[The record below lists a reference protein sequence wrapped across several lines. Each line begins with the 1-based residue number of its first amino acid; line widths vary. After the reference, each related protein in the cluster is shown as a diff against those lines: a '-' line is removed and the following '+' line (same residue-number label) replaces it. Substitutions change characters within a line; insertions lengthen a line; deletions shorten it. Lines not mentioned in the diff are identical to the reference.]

1 MKHDR
6 LLYKVKCLVHLS
18 SDLTGSSSCSRPH
31 SSEPVFSVESK
42 LLPWADRPRRLRA
55 SRLRPCPSQGLPLIL
70 PLLRP
75 PDCPSY
81 GCALVPGLLLAFPLH
96 SVHPKATAPQAW
108 PSSTFS
114 LPPFQALLPPM
125 LSTPNTSSPCQGPSL
140 CAGTRGFQKPI
151 VVDVSCRVELTYE
164 AGSVPFLFRISK
176 RRLTFTHGPGLASMS
191 HQPGNA

>member
-31 SSEPVFSVESK
+31 SSELVFSVESK

-114 LPPFQALLPPM
+114 LPPFQALLPLCCVPQTLPVRARVL
-125 LSTPNTSSPCQGPSL
+125 LSVLGLGVSKSL
-140 CAGTRGFQKPI
+140 
-151 VVDVSCRVELTYE
+151 SW
-164 AGSVPFLFRISK
+164 
-176 RRLTFTHGPGLASMS
+176 SM
-191 HQPGNA
+191 